1 MSEISSAPLR
11 PSWQLLLCLLG
22 WGCARTCGDAVYDDY
37 DDGNNNHDD
46 YDRGNN
52 DYEDGNND
60 YDDYDRGNNDYDD
73 GNNNHDVY
81 ISAHRPFGPTHF
93 ARGLDNNAVFVC
105 NEKSSLPP
113 GSLL

>member
-52 DYEDGNND
+52 DYEDGNN
-60 YDDYDRGNNDYDD
+60 
-73 GNNNHDVY
+73 NHDVY
-81 ISAHRPFGPTHF
+81 ISARRPFGPTHF

-113 GSLL
+113 GTGSLL

>member
-52 DYEDGNND
+52 DY
-60 YDDYDRGNNDYDD
+60 DD

-81 ISAHRPFGPTHF
+81 ISARRPFGPTHF
-93 ARGLDNNAVFVC
+93 ARGLDDNAVFVC